1 MNSNRDQEVSNAGV
15 AEVNMTGAGE
25 GVVATMVEVEEEDTT
40 TEVAEAEVVGVEE
53 EEEVA
58 DITRLATKAIAARK
72 EKHLLLTAVSCLY
85 KEKSCTDPGLHNGME
100 PWLL

>member
-15 AEVNMTGAGE
+15 AEVDMTGAGE
-25 GVVATMVEVEEEDTT
+25 GVVATMEEVEEEEDTT
-40 TEVAEAEVVGVEE
+40 TEVAGAEE

-85 KEKSCTDPGLHNGME
+85 KEKSCTDPGLQNGLE

>member
-1 MNSNRDQEVSNAGV
+1 MNSNRDQGVSNAGV
-15 AEVNMTGAGE
+15 AEVDMTGAGE

-40 TEVAEAEVVGVEE
+40 TEVAEAEVEE

-85 KEKSCTDPGLHNGME
+85 KEKSCTDPGLQNGLE